1 MPPMSVLSMP
11 PPPPPGGAPE
21 PPGVPGAIPRLSLSK
36 PHEKSS
42 APFPKAGL
50 NIKVVAEPA
59 VKMGGKPV
67 AIPPGKKGAVL
78 RRRATLSPVMKAGVA
93 FVIVA
98 FAIGGV
104 YTYRIFFPA
113 PSREV
118 PIKSTPIA
126 KPGPKKDLEAEAAD
140 SLNRITS
147 GPGKLMDKAQNAIA
161 NRRAD
166 EQAKVDAAI
175 TGLEEPSPTPAT
187 ISVMAEAQ
195 LTTDIKVNST
205 RLEAAPAASAEFRV
219 FVGNASVGGVFQ
231 GTPSRALVNGVIV
244 REGQTVNAALG
255 ITFDR
260 VDAVKKMI
268 YFKDATGAEVSKS
281 Y

>member
-1 MPPMSVLSMP
+1 MSVLSMP

-21 PPGVPGAIPRLSLSK
+21 PPSVPGAIPRLSLSK
-36 PHEKSS
+36 PHEKSA
-42 APFPKAGL
+42 APPAKAGL
-50 NIKVVAEPA
+50 NIKVVAESA

-67 AIPPGKKGAVL
+67 AMPPGKKGAVL
-78 RRRATLSPVMKAGVA
+78 RKRAALSPVMKAGVA

-118 PIKSTPIA
+118 PIKSPVA
-126 KPGPKKDLEAEAAD
+126 KPSPKKDLAAEAAD
-140 SLNRITS
+140 SLNRIVS
-147 GPGKLMDKAQNAIA
+147 GPGKLMDKAQNALA
-161 NRRAD
+161 NRREG

-175 TGLEEPSPTPAT
+175 TGLEEPTPTPAT
-187 ISVMAEAQ
+187 VSVMAESQ

-205 RLEAAPAASAEFRV
+205 RLYAAPAASAEFRV
-219 FVGNASVGGVFQ
+219 FVANASVGGVFQ

-260 VDAVKKMI
+260 IDAAKKMI

>member
-21 PPGVPGAIPRLSLSK
+21 PPSVPGSIPRLSLSK
-36 PHEKSS
+36 PQEKPA
-42 APFPKAGL
+42 APPAKGGL

-59 VKMGGKPV
+59 IKVGAKPV
-67 AIPPGKKGAVL
+67 VMPGKKGAVL
-78 RRRATLSPVMKAGVA
+78 RKRAALSPVMKAGVA
-93 FVIVA
+93 IVIVA

-113 PSREV
+113 PSRDV
-118 PIKSTPIA
+118 PIKSPVA
-126 KPGPKKDLEAEAAD
+126 KPVPKKDLAATAAD
-140 SLNRITS
+140 SLNRIAT
-147 GPGKLMDKAQNAIA
+147 GPGKLMDKAQNALT
-161 NRRAD
+161 NRRNG

-175 TGLEEPSPTPAT
+175 TGLEEPTPTPTPAT
-187 ISVMAEAQ
+187 ISIMADSQ

-205 RLEAAPAASAEFRV
+205 RLEAAPAANAEFRA
-219 FVGNASVGGVFQ
+219 FVANANIGGVFQ

-244 REGQTVNAALG
+244 REGQTVSAALG
-255 ITFDR
+255 ISFDR
-260 VDAVKKMI
+260 IDKVKKEI
-268 YFKDATGAEVSKS
+268 FFKDATGAEVSKS